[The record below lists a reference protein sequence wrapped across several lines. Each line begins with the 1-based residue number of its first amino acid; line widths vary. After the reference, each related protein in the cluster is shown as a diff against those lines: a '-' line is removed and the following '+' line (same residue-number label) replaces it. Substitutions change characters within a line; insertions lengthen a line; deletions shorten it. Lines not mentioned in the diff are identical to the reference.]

1 MIVTMDKNEFKSM
14 FGGLF
19 QGADLSGAQIILN
32 NESGGTVINH
42 NHTCYSNE
50 YPHFPLD
57 GNIADGRTVFQQLI
71 DNGFIAP
78 DTDEVSFLY
87 VMGYS
92 SETNGNIR
100 KIEWLKTKQL
110 ARECLT
116 LRNENAINSKQ
127 LKISKMEQL
136 TSQLFLYKGEP
147 LKLSKNKTDYSSDS
161 DTLIKIFRPNST
173 L

>member
-1 MIVTMDKNEFKSM
+1 MDKTEFESM
-14 FGGLF
+14 FAGLF
-19 QGADLSGAQIILN
+19 AGADLAGAQIIVN
-32 NESGGTVINH
+32 NECGGTVINH
-42 NHTCYSNE
+42 NHSCSTNE

-57 GNIADGRTVFQQLI
+57 GNIADGRIVFQQLI
-71 DNGFIAP
+71 DNGFIAA

-110 ARECLT
+110 ARECLK
-116 LRNENAINSKQ
+116 LRNEKAIDSRQ
-127 LKISKMEQL
+127 LKISTMVKL
-136 TSQLFLYKGEP
+136 SSQLFLYKGKP
-147 LKLSKNKTDYSSDS
+147 LELWKNRMYYSSDS
-161 DTLIKIFRPNST
+161 DILKKIFRPNPT

>member
-1 MIVTMDKNEFKSM
+1 M
-14 FGGLF
+14 
-19 QGADLSGAQIILN
+19 
-32 NESGGTVINH
+32 INH
-42 NHTCYSNE
+42 NHSCSSNE

-110 ARECLT
+110 ARECLI
-116 LRNENAINSKQ
+116 LRNEKAIDSRQ
-127 LKISKMEQL
+127 LKISTMVKL
-136 TSQLFLYKGEP
+136 TSQLFLYKGKP
-147 LKLSKNKTDYSSDS
+147 LELSKNRMDYSSDS
-161 DTLIKIFRPNST
+161 DILKKIFRPNPT

>member
-1 MIVTMDKNEFKSM
+1 MDKTEFESM

-19 QGADLSGAQIILN
+19 AGADLTGAQIIVN
-32 NESGGTVINH
+32 NECGGTVINH
-42 NHTCYSNE
+42 NHSCSSNE

-57 GNIADGRTVFQQLI
+57 GNIADGRTVFQQFI

-110 ARECLT
+110 ARECLI
-116 LRNENAINSKQ
+116 LRNEKAIDSRQ
-127 LKISKMEQL
+127 LKISTMEKL
-136 TSQLFLYKGEP
+136 TSQLFLYKGKP
-147 LKLSKNKTDYSSDS
+147 LELSKNRMDYSSDS
-161 DTLIKIFRPNST
+161 DILKNIFRPNPT

>member
-1 MIVTMDKNEFKSM
+1 M
-14 FGGLF
+14 
-19 QGADLSGAQIILN
+19 
-32 NESGGTVINH
+32 INH
-42 NHTCYSNE
+42 NHTCSSNE

-110 ARECLT
+110 ARECLK
-116 LRNENAINSKQ
+116 LRNEKAIDSRQ
-127 LKISKMEQL
+127 LKISTMVKL
-136 TSQLFLYKGEP
+136 TSQLFLYKGKP
-147 LKLSKNKTDYSSDS
+147 LELSKNRMDYSSDS
-161 DTLIKIFRPNST
+161 DILKKIFRPNQT